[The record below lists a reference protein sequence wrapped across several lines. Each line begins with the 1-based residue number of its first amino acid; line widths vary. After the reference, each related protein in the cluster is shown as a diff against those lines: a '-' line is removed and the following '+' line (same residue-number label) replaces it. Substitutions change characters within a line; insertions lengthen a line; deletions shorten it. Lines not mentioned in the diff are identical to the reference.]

1 MGNHLRSLQ
10 QKHDRLDQWIRS
22 ETTRRSARNDDVIMR
37 FKKEKLH
44 IKEEIDRLR
53 RSMTIH

>member
-22 ETTRRSARNDDVIMR
+22 ESMRKSARNDAVILK

-44 IKEEIDRLR
+44 IKEEIVRLQQ
-53 RSMTIH
+53 TVH